1 MPSPLGCWNSLNRE
15 REKIMDEKPF
25 YDEADCT
32 HTGYDMSIA
41 GKVVVL
47 KLSVLPDNLRSGINQ
62 LCLCTGG
69 NPNPIGRSVFT
80 VSLADGEHVRW
91 NRSDILGLLKP
102 ELFPDRARLQLSQI
116 RPVAAPTQQSGSP
129 AYCGYCFLPDGR
141 YTSGV
146 PLSDIQ
152 EVQAYIDI
160 QREYQHR
167 VMICDSEDNCVFEM
181 IGDKVIFPTQ
191 ETIELCRG
199 EEPMSDAPEPGGMEM
214 RP

>member
-1 MPSPLGCWNSLNRE
+1 
-15 REKIMDEKPF
+15 MDEKVF
-25 YDEADCT
+25 YGKEDCI
-32 HTGYDMSIA
+32 HTGYDIPIA
-41 GKVVVL
+41 GKVVIL
-47 KLSVLPDNLRSGINQ
+47 RLSALPENLRSGINQ

-69 NPNPIGRSVFT
+69 NGSNPNPIGRSVFT

-91 NRSDILGLLKP
+91 NRSDILGILKP
-102 ELFPDRARLQLSQI
+102 ELLPDRARLQLSQI
-116 RPVAAPTQQSGSP
+116 RPVAGPTQQSESP

-181 IGDKVIFPTQ
+181 IGGKVIFPTQ

-199 EEPMSDAPEPGGMEM
+199 EQSAPDAPEPGGMEM